1 MRKSVFATVMA
12 AVFAILAMMPA
23 FAGNPDTPTGAPT
36 DPASAMFT
44 LEDIYQRLA
53 TGATGTK
60 RVGPFANPTSG
71 PGATGHTLDEVMG
84 KAPAVD
90 AGGASP
96 ADVLS
101 GRIFWGLKS
110 GSWGVQTGTAAP
122 ASVPKTGDSA
132 DGAKGV
138 AIPNPRFTDNGN
150 GTVKDNLTGLI
161 WLKKANCG
169 GMKNW
174 ADAQTFANSL
184 YDGWTG
190 DGSGGDCGLSDGSA
204 AGAWR
209 LPNKNE
215 LASLLH
221 AGYFNPALSN
231 DAGDA
236 KWGTTGTSSFTN
248 VQSNLYWSATTYVGD
263 TSLAWYMNLNNGFV
277 DYDFKTYTFYV
288 WPVR

>member
-1 MRKSVFATVMA
+1 MRKSVFTTVMA
-12 AVFAILAMMPA
+12 AVFAILAMTPA
-23 FAGNPDTPTGAPT
+23 FAGSLDAPSAPT

-53 TGATGTK
+53 TGAAGTK
-60 RVGPFANPTSG
+60 RTSFAGPTAG
-71 PGATGHTLDEVMG
+71 PIAGTGHTLDEVMG

-101 GRIFWGLKS
+101 GKTFWGLT
-110 GSWGVQTGTAAP
+110 GGAWGFQTGMAAP
-122 ASVPKTGDSA
+122 ASVPKTGNSA

-169 GMKNW
+169 GMKTW
-174 ADAQTFANSL
+174 ANAQTFANSL

-204 AGAWR
+204 AGDWR

-215 LASLLH
+215 LASLVH
-221 AGYFNPALSN
+221 AGYFSPALSN

-248 VQSNLYWSATTYVGD
+248 VQSSNYWSATTYAVNTTFAWLVNLYDGSVFNVGKANP
-263 TSLAWYMNLNNGFV
+263 S
-277 DYDFKTYTFYV
+277 YV

>member
-23 FAGNPDTPTGAPT
+23 FAGNLDQTAAPT

-101 GRIFWGLKS
+101 GRTFWGLKR
-110 GSWGVQTGTAAP
+110 GAWGVQTGTAAP
-122 ASVPKTGDSA
+122 ASVPKTGQTSQYAAGD
-132 DGAKGV
+132 DGALQKGATV
-138 AIPNPRFTDNGN
+138 GTRFTDNGN
-150 GTVKDNLTGLI
+150 GTVTDNRSRLI
-161 WLKKANCG
+161 WLQKANCG
-169 GMKNW
+169 GMKRW
-174 ADAQTFANSL
+174 TDALTFANSL

-190 DGSGGDCGLSDGSA
+190 DDSGGDCGLSDGSI
-204 AGAWR
+204 AGQWR
-209 LPNKNE
+209 LPNRSE
-215 LASLLH
+215 FESLLDFSK
-221 AGYFNPALSN
+221 YNPSLPVGHPFI
-231 DAGDA
+231 D
-236 KWGTTGTSSFTN
+236 
-248 VQSNLYWSATTYVGD
+248 VQMSLYWSSTTYAGFTAD
-263 TSLAWYMNLNNGFV
+263 AWYVHMGYSYVNGTG
-277 DYDFKTYTFYV
+277 KSSSFYIL
-288 WPVR
+288 PVRGGQ